1 MDGKDILILVSRWV
15 HILSAVV
22 AIGGAFF
29 MRFVLM
35 PSAKE
40 TLTDEQHAA
49 LREKVIGRWKR
60 VVMIV
65 IGLLFITGIV
75 NFVWVGM
82 PKSKLDGASSY
93 HAIFGVKL
101 LLAFGIFYLASALTG
116 RSKATEGLRAQSSR
130 WLGIVVILGVL
141 VIVLGG
147 ILNRLG

>member
-1 MDGKDILILVSRWV
+1 MEEILILVSRWV
-15 HILSAVV
+15 HIMSAVV
-22 AIGGAFF
+22 AVGGAFF

-35 PSAKE
+35 PSASE

-65 IGLLFITGIV
+65 IALLLLTGTA
-75 NFVWVGM
+75 NFLWVGI
-82 PKSKLDGASSY
+82 PKARVVDDSPY
-93 HAIFGVKL
+93 HAIFGVKV
-101 LLAFGIFYLASALTG
+101 LLAFGIFYLSSALTG
-116 RSKATEGLRAQSSR
+116 RSKATEGIRAQTSR
-130 WLGIVVILGVL
+130 WLAIVVILGVL